1 MPWLV
6 YVLVSRRAARTYVG
20 IAIDV
25 RRRLGQHNGLANGG
39 AKATRAFRPWRL
51 GIVHGPFASRGEAQ
65 SVEHR
70 VKKLRGRR
78 RLAGIDGIR
87 IVRAGSRKRTNG

>member
-1 MPWLV
+1 VPWLV
-6 YVLVSRRAARTYVG
+6 YVLVSRRGARTYVG

-25 RRRLGQHNGLANGG
+25 PRRLGQHNGLTNGG

-65 SVEHR
+65 RVEHR
-70 VKKLRGRR
+70 IKKLRGRR
-78 RLAGIDGIR
+78 RLIRVDGIPV
-87 IVRAGSRKRTNG
+87 VRSQARKGSND